1 MRVYLLVPQQIR
13 LVWDTAVVSALEGPA
28 GEMAQNEEGLLRV
41 LA

>member
-1 MRVYLLVPQQIR
+1 MGACLHLPQQIR
-13 LVWDTAVVSALEGPA
+13 LVWDTAVVSALEVPA